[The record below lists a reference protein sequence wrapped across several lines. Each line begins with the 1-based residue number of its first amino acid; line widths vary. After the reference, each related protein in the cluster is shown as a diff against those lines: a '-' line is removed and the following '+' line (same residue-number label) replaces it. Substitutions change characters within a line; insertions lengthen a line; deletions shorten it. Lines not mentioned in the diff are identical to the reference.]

1 MMRRATSSTP
11 EVVAT
16 MFHIL
21 RERQWPPGRGLQP
34 ARCHAWSQDPID
46 QGRRQIA
53 ADAYSRQSAGA
64 ASAHG
69 RWRPTRRDD
78 QFSSRLRMRR
88 RWFGRRIRSFTLV
101 ELLIVVMIMAIA
113 AAIMMPALGTTEAT
127 KLIAAGR
134 LVASDVEFAQYESI
148 VHPDDPRLIK
158 IDSGGNQYWI
168 AKASDVA
175 TAIDSPAGPST
186 MLVTFG
192 AGRAL
197 ELAGVTV
204 QAYDFDGD
212 DELRFDAFGQP
223 DQTTTATITLS
234 AGGATLTI
242 SIAPVS
248 GEVTVQ

>member
-1 MMRRATSSTP
+1 
-11 EVVAT
+11 

-21 RERQWPPGRGLQP
+21 RERQWPPSRGLQP
-34 ARCHAWSQDPID
+34 ARCHALSQTSTHP
-46 QGRRQIA
+46 R
-53 ADAYSRQSAGA
+53 
-64 ASAHG
+64 
-69 RWRPTRRDD
+69 
-78 QFSSRLRMRR
+78 
-88 RWFGRRIRSFTLV
+88 RRIRSFTLV
-101 ELLIVVMIMAIA
+101 ELLIVVMIIAIA
-113 AAIMMPALGTTEAT
+113 AAIIMPALGTTEAT

-134 LVASDVEFAQYESI
+134 LVASDVEFAQNESI

-234 AGGATLTI
+234 AGNTTLTI

>member
-1 MMRRATSSTP
+1 M
-11 EVVAT
+11 
-16 MFHIL
+16 
-21 RERQWPPGRGLQP
+21 
-34 ARCHAWSQDPID
+34 
-46 QGRRQIA
+46 
-53 ADAYSRQSAGA
+53 
-64 ASAHG
+64 
-69 RWRPTRRDD
+69 
-78 QFSSRLRMRR
+78 
-88 RWFGRRIRSFTLV
+88 V
-101 ELLIVVMIMAIA
+101 ELLIVVMIIAIA
-113 AAIMMPALGTTEAT
+113 AAIIMPALGTTEAT

-134 LVASDVEFAQYESI
+134 LVASDVEFAQNESI

-197 ELAGVTV
+197 KLAGVTV